1 VRITDHN
8 ALEVTFQGFLDAAP
22 DAMVTVASDGTIQL
36 VNQQAERLFGYDRAE
51 LVGQPVEVLVPER
64 YRGGHPGQR
73 GGYFAEP
80 RPRPMAAGV
89 DLFGLRKD
97 GSEFPAEISL
107 APVETTQGRL
117 VTAAIRD
124 ATERRRV
131 EAKFKGLLEAAPD
144 AVVIVNR
151 SGEIVLV
158 NSQTEKLFGYPRAEL
173 LGKSVELLVPKRFR
187 EGHPAHRS
195 GYFVDPRVRSM
206 GSGIELFGLRRDGSE
221 FPVEISLSPLETEE
235 GTLVSSAIRDITDR
249 KRAEDKF
256 RSLLEAAPDAI
267 VIVNRYGN
275 IVLVNAQTEKLFG
288 YPREEILGQL
298 VEKLVPERFREKHP
312 GHRADFFAAPK
323 VRSMGS
329 GLELYGLRKD
339 GTEFPIEISLSPLE
353 TEDGTLVS
361 SAIRDITERKKAE
374 DKFRGLLESAP
385 DAMVIVNNQGRILLV
400 NAQTEKLFQY
410 TRGEL
415 VGQWV
420 EMLIP
425 ERFRKRHPGYRTS
438 FFGDP
443 KARSMGTGLELFG
456 LRKDGQ
462 EFPIEISLSPLE
474 TEEGTLVSS
483 AIRDITE
490 RKRAE
495 QQFRGLLES
504 APDATVIVNQRGQ
517 IVLVNSQTERL
528 FDYSRGDLM
537 GQSVEILVPERFRN
551 AHPGHRTRY
560 FGDPKVRSMGSNLE
574 LYGRRRDGSEF
585 PVEISLSPLETEGGV
600 LVSSTIRDVTERRK
614 AEEQRFQLAAI
625 VDSSDDA
632 IIGKTLDGIILTWNR
647 GAERLFGYA
656 AVEAIG
662 QAITLLLPPGKI
674 GEEPEIIVRIQR
686 GERVQSFETVRRRK
700 DGRDV
705 DVSVTISA
713 IHDSRGNVIGASK
726 LARDISER
734 KRAEEALARAKEAAE
749 AASRELESFSY
760 SVAHDLRAPLRG
772 IDGFSQVLLEDYADK
787 LDQEGQR
794 YLGRVRES
802 AQHMAQLIESLLSLA
817 RVTRDDVRREDV
829 DLSALARQI
838 AERLKA
844 SQPERHV
851 DVMIGEGF
859 SVEGD
864 ARLLGL
870 VLENLFSNAW
880 KFTRN
885 QPAARIELG
894 CQRDGRE
901 DVFFVRDNGAGFD
914 MTFAAKL
921 FGVFQRLHTTSE
933 FEGTGI
939 GLATVQRIVTRH
951 AGRIW
956 AEAKVGHGATFFF
969 TFGRGI
975 GEND

>member
-329 GLELYGLRKD
+329 GLELYGLRKN